1 MSLATLNASYYF
13 LSNDLSC
20 CSPATPVGVSSWF
33 QTNNMG
39 IGFVLLIWAAVGIV
53 LSGAG
58 ALIFGLSAA
67 YLTRGA
73 LNGRK
78 RLILTASLFPL
89 ACLGWA
95 GAVFI
100 FQAVINETVLH
111 RDAGLGDTWE
121 CPLPNGYSLLMI
133 DTTNQGWVYNPKTQ
147 SGGGVGEQE
156 DAVGG
161 VRIVQVSGQYVLG
174 GSDSR
179 PIAQSVK
186 NPEQV
191 DSYFLLDTQVGKH
204 TKFPSYDALRA
215 NAQQLG
221 IALNLQPI
229 ADVYGKYR
237 FTWFEVFAGLL
248 TCLPPLVGA
257 VLLVRWVI
265 RVRRTRRI
273 SLRPA

>member
-1 MSLATLNASYYF
+1 
-13 LSNDLSC
+13 
-20 CSPATPVGVSSWF
+20 
-33 QTNNMG
+33 MG
-39 IGFVLLIWAAVGIV
+39 IGFVLFIWAAVGIV

-58 ALIFGLSAA
+58 ALILGLSAA

-89 ACLGWA
+89 ACLGWV
-95 GAVFI
+95 GAIFI
-100 FQAVINETVLH
+100 FQAVINETILH
-111 RDAGLGDTWE
+111 RDAGLGDAWE

-133 DTTNQGWVYNPKTQ
+133 DTTDQGWVYNPKTQ
-147 SGGGVGEQE
+147 SGGGVGEQQ

-161 VRIVQVSGQYVLG
+161 VKIVQVSGRYVLG
-174 GSDSR
+174 GLDSR

-186 NPEQV
+186 SPEV

-204 TKFPSYDALRA
+204 ANFPSYDALRA
-215 NAQQLG
+215 NAQELG

-237 FTWFEVFAGLL
+237 FTWFDVFAGLL

-265 RVRRTRRI
+265 RVRRTRSF

>member
-1 MSLATLNASYYF
+1 
-13 LSNDLSC
+13 
-20 CSPATPVGVSSWF
+20 
-33 QTNNMG
+33 MG
-39 IGFVLLIWAAVGIV
+39 IGFVLFIWAAVGIV

-58 ALIFGLSAA
+58 ALILGLSTA

-73 LNGRK
+73 PDGRK

-89 ACLGWA
+89 VCLGWV
-95 GAVFI
+95 GATFI

-121 CPLPNGYSLLMI
+121 CPLPNGYWLLMI
-133 DTTNQGWVYNPKTQ
+133 DTTDQGWVYNPKTQ
-147 SGGGVGEQE
+147 SGGVVGVQQ

-161 VRIVQVSGQYVLG
+161 VKIVQVSGRYVLG

-179 PIAQSVK
+179 PVAQSVK
-186 NPEQV
+186 SPEQV
-191 DSYFLLDTQVGKH
+191 NSYFLLDTQVGKH
-204 TKFPSYDALRA
+204 ANFTSYDALRA
-215 NAQQLG
+215 HAEELG

-248 TCLPPLVGA
+248 TCLPPLIGA
-257 VLLVRWVI
+257 VLPVRWVI
-265 RVRRTRRI
+265 RVRRTRGFC
-273 SLRPA
+273 LRPA

>member
-1 MSLATLNASYYF
+1 
-13 LSNDLSC
+13 
-20 CSPATPVGVSSWF
+20 
-33 QTNNMG
+33 MG
-39 IGFVLLIWAAVGIV
+39 IGFVLLIWAVVGIA

-73 LNGRK
+73 LDGRK
-78 RLILTASLFPL
+78 RLILTASLLPL
-89 ACLGWA
+89 VCLGWA

-111 RDAGLGDTWE
+111 RDPGLGDTWE

-133 DTTNQGWVYNPKTQ
+133 DTTDRGWVYNHKTQ
-147 SGGGVGEQE
+147 SDGGVGEQE

-161 VRIVQVSGQYVLG
+161 VRKVQVSGRYVLG

-179 PIAQSVK
+179 PIEQSVK

-191 DSYFLLDTQVGKH
+191 DSYFLLDTQIGRH
-204 TKFPSYDALRA
+204 ANFPSHGALRA
-215 NAQQLG
+215 KAQELG
-221 IALNLQPI
+221 ITLNLQPI

-237 FTWFEVFAGLL
+237 FTWFEVFARLL
-248 TCLPPLVGA
+248 ACLPPLVGA
-257 VLLVRWVI
+257 LLLVRWVI
-265 RVRRTRRI
+265 RVRKARGI
-273 SLRPA
+273 SLSPA